1 MEKIILSNKTESNKT
16 EIVIKPGSY
25 LSRVTVVT
33 SDFTEL
39 GTIAEALR
47 TEGNLDTIQFTNDG
61 IVTGEYSDMKLISPL
76 FREVEILEDATV
88 TADFEMREK
97 TELEKRLDE
106 FEASQ
111 KVMNSSQQLQG
122 GAIEELGEMISKI
135 SEGGIA

>member
-1 MEKIILSNKTESNKT
+1 MEKIILSNKTEIN
-16 EIVIKPGSY
+16 IKPGSF
-25 LSRVTVVT
+25 LSRVTVVV

-39 GTIAEALR
+39 GAVAEALR
-47 TEGNLDTIQFTNDG
+47 TKGNLDTIQFTNDG